1 VEGQRTMWERY
12 HRPDRKRRSL
22 PEGKRAATPARR
34 GVRPFRYEAPSTVN
48 EALELLDQY
57 GPDARVL
64 AGGQS
69 LLILMRQRLVQPEV
83 VVSLSRIPA
92 LRTIE
97 TDRGGLRIGAM
108 VTYREASRDPRVV
121 GTAGLLARA
130 AGSVGSIHIRARGTI
145 GGAVCHADPAG
156 DVLVALMA
164 LDGTIETHGAPGT
177 HGTPGGPEASEFAAA
192 DFPTGLF
199 STRLA
204 PGSIAPGV
212 RVPAQHEDARFGYR
226 RFLLREGE
234 YPMTQTAVRIVPR
247 DGRVVDA
254 RVAIGGAGD
263 RPRRIPEAE
272 AFLVGQPLDDQLL
285 DDFAEVI
292 AANVRPTP
300 DVRGGTWWK
309 TRVIAAT
316 ARRALAEALTPAPA
330 GADARGTAAPGP

>member
-1 VEGQRTMWERY
+1 M
-12 HRPDRKRRSL
+12 
-22 PEGKRAATPARR
+22 
-34 GVRPFRYEAPSTVN
+34 RPFRYEMPSTVDA
-48 EALELLDQY
+48 ALELLDRH

-97 TDRGGLRIGAM
+97 EDRGGLRLGAM
-108 VTYREASRDPRVV
+108 VTYRVAARDPRVA
-121 GTAGLLARA
+121 GTASLLARA
-130 AGSVGSIHIRARGTI
+130 AGLVGSIHIRARGTL

-164 LDGTIETHGAPGT
+164 LDGTIETHGPS
-177 HGTPGGPEASEFAAA
+177 GTPSASEYAAA

-204 PGSIAPGV
+204 AGSIVAGV
-212 RVPAQHEDARFGYR
+212 RVPAQPAGARFGYR

-234 YPMTQTAVRIVPR
+234 YPMTQTAVRIVP
-247 DGRVVDA
+247 DHGRVADA

-272 AFLVGQPLDDQLL
+272 TFLDGQPLNEQIL
-285 DDFAEVI
+285 DGFAEVV

-316 ARRALAEALTPAPA
+316 ARRSLANALTAVPEGA
-330 GADARGTAAPGP
+330 GARGTTAPAP